1 MARVARKRMTQTWRE
16 AVGAQAGPDWAA
28 VLAAFDSAVES
39 GTPEHVAAWE
49 ALAAHGRLD
58 EVELPGDPSRSLAE
72 AEEAQIAPDDPHDNQ
87 HGGAA
92 PGADQNRSARNQ

>member
-1 MARVARKRMTQTWRE
+1 MS
-16 AVGAQAGPDWAA
+16 D
-28 VLAAFDSAVES
+28 
-39 GTPEHVAAWE
+39 TP
-49 ALAAHGRLD
+49 LLRLD